1 MEPSQERLAQAR
13 TSQLAPGPALFY
25 LCVMTA
31 FYLSVTLAIYSQG
44 PQPVDLGV
52 YLAAATSFFQSGS
65 GWDASQLTTVAHQR
79 GFLPVGCS
87 VLGLWTPPLVF
98 PILYPFALV
107 QFGVAKILWLLLSI
121 GLVCLSLVLIHGLY
135 PQLTPKRLTT
145 LAMMFPPILALF
157 VWGQVSVLILAGFLL
172 FLHFES
178 RRWDILAGASLSLA
192 LIKPHAGFLVWVYLL
207 IFVLA
212 ERRWKIAVGL
222 VLVLAAV
229 FGVFGVL
236 QPAWWEYYRA
246 SIEQP
251 PLQYNAST
259 LFGVIHKQLF
269 PAYPTTQFAGVMI
282 AVPLCLLIYAR
293 VRPLVEPRQVF
304 PVLLLLSMACA
315 PYGWVY
321 DQIVIFPFFALF
333 STQLHRRF
341 NHNVVWGLIT
351 TWALLYY
358 VLLLPGWG
366 NNDWRPM
373 LFPVSLIAL
382 LVLFKAEAT
391 PVST

>member
-1 MEPSQERLAQAR
+1 MEPSKGQLAQPS
-13 TSQLAPGPALFY
+13 TSQIAPGLPLSY
-25 LCVMTA
+25 LCVMTV

-44 PQPVDLGV
+44 PQPLDLGV
-52 YLAAATSFFQSGS
+52 YLSAATSFFKTGS
-65 GWDASQLTTVAHQR
+65 GWDATHLTAVAHER
-79 GFLPVGCS
+79 GFLPVGIS

-107 QFGVAKILWLLLSI
+107 HFEVAKILWLIFSI
-121 GLVCLSLVLIHGLY
+121 SLVWLSLALLQSLY
-135 PQLTPKRLTT
+135 PQLTPRRLTT

-157 VWGQVSVLILAGFLL
+157 VWGQVSVLILVGFLL

-178 RRWDILAGASLSLA
+178 RRWDLLAGTSLLLA

-212 ERRWKIAVGL
+212 ERRWKIAAGL
-222 VLVLAAV
+222 AISLAAV

-269 PAYPTTQFAGVMI
+269 PAHPTTQFAGVMI
-282 AVPLCLLIYAR
+282 AVPLCLLIYVR
-293 VRPLVEPRQVF
+293 IRPLVEPRQVF

-333 STQLHRRF
+333 STQLLRRY
-341 NHNVVWGLIT
+341 NHTVVWLLLT

-358 VLLLPGWG
+358 ALLLPEWG

-373 LFPVSLIAL
+373 FFPVSLIAL
-382 LVLFKAEAT
+382 LVLFKAKAT
-391 PVST
+391 SVST